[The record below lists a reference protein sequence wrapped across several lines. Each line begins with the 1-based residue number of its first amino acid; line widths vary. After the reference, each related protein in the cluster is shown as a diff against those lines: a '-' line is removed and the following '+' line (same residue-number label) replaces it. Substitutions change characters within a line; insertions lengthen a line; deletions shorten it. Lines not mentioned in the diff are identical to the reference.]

1 MKFSNAVEADRDTDG
16 SYLRSVGL
24 TQKPRKLM
32 VSTGTDY
39 STMKTFKTKELDD
52 IENQALHEITMD
64 SKDGT

>member
-1 MKFSNAVEADRDTDG
+1 
-16 SYLRSVGL
+16 
-24 TQKPRKLM
+24 M

-64 SKDGT
+64 SKDGTQSLTAVPPYDPERTTPHE